1 MGWDTP
7 INAAFVTKRAPEGRL
22 FMGFSVQDRVDLADP
37 DAVARAVN
45 AHLPEATVVTSD
57 GHDWVRDPFSKGT
70 WLATPP
76 GWFGDGTFEV
86 LETPQGRLAFA
97 GSDIASEGAGW
108 DEGAIGI
115 GIAGVERTN
124 VRLGSDAEA
133 SAGRRG

>member
-86 LETPQGRLAFA
+86 LETPQVGSRSPARTSRPRAPGGSKGR
-97 GSDIASEGAGW
+97 SGAG
-108 DEGAIGI
+108 
-115 GIAGVERTN
+115 
-124 VRLGSDAEA
+124 
-133 SAGRRG
+133 